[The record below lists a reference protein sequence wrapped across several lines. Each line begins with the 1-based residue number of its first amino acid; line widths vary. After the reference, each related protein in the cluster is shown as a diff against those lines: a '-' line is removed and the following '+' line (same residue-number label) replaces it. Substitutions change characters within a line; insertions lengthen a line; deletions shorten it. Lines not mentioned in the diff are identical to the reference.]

1 MNNSTGI
8 RPGLV
13 LFTGLLLLLW
23 YAAGATRAAL
33 TGTAT
38 DVESAITETIVLPMN
53 GYAAYNFTL
62 ATGEALLYSVEVTD
76 GGAIDVYLV
85 PPIGLAKYTTG
96 SSSTF
101 DRYQEFPNQRAVSG
115 TLPEVTGRVAVIVD
129 NTNVSAAQ
137 PIGVV
142 SVSVALIKSS
152 NIVLGGILFILCGAG
167 ILGSVAI
174 ILVVRRRKA
183 RIAQPPF
190 SPGTPPEAL
199 HMPETSSFGP
209 GHGPP
214 SEPPR
219 P

>member
-1 MNNSTGI
+1 MNHSTGT
-8 RPGLV
+8 RRGLV
-13 LFTGLLLLLW
+13 LFTGLLLVLG
-23 YAAGATRAAL
+23 YAAGTARAAL
-33 TGTAT
+33 TGTSE
-38 DVESAITETIVLPMN
+38 DVESAITEAIVLPMN

-62 ATGEALLYSVEVTD
+62 ATGEALVYSVEVTD

-85 PPIGLAKYTTG
+85 PPVGLAKYTTG

-101 DRYQEFPNQRAVSG
+101 DRYQEFPDQRAVSG
-115 TLPEVTGRVAVIVD
+115 TLPDVTGQVTVIVD
-129 NTNVSAAQ
+129 NANVSAAQ
-137 PIGVV
+137 PTGVV
-142 SVSVALIKSS
+142 SVSVGLFKSS

-174 ILVVRRRKA
+174 ILAVRRRKA

-190 SPGTPPEAL
+190 PPGGPPEAL
-199 HMPETSSFGP
+199 QVPETPSFGP
-209 GHGPP
+209 EHGPP